1 EVVGGAA
8 AVRRIAAGHGHR
20 VGVAATGLARR
31 AGVPGREEH
40 TEVSTVDGAV
50 TAQVSAATRGAP
62 GSEEITKV
70 GTIDDAVLVE
80 VSAAAAGAAAGEA
93 LEDARADEQPP
104 RAGRQAGREARLLAG
119 VGSGERIEDRSERA
133 VRDTAGVDDTDD
145 ERELRGRAHGHSG
158 ELGELEL
165 EPVGVTEAALGPT
178 RAADGHAAVDV
189 LERGREGAE
198 VRA

>member
-1 EVVGGAA
+1 
-8 AVRRIAAGHGHR
+8 
-20 VGVAATGLARR
+20 
-31 AGVPGREEH
+31 
-40 TEVSTVDGAV
+40 
-50 TAQVSAATRGAP
+50 
-62 GSEEITKV
+62 
-70 GTIDDAVLVE
+70 
-80 VSAAAAGAAAGEA
+80 
-93 LEDARADEQPP
+93 
-104 RAGRQAGREARLLAG
+104 
-119 VGSGERIEDRSERA
+119 IEDRSERA

-198 VRA
+198 VRAEVSGLAGADAVPRGLAAERIEVADRLLALRVIAADAAVGDAAVAATSRGVAAAVGVLAARLVL